1 MATILISN
9 LTNPA
14 GEISAQLAKSFISKF
29 RGLMFRRFLPKDHGL
44 LIDEGAESRLN
55 TSIHMF
61 FMYFDIAVIWIGQ
74 DLKVVD
80 RRLAIKGRP
89 AYFPAAP
96 ARYVLEL
103 NTDNLSN
110 FHIGDQL
117 QLIYEK

>member
-1 MATILISN
+1 MATIQISN
-9 LTNPA
+9 LSNPDA
-14 GEISAQLAKSFISKF
+14 EIYAQLAKSFFSKF

-44 LIDEGAESRLN
+44 LIDEGTESRLN

-61 FMYFDIAVIWIGQ
+61 FMYFDIAVVWIGQ

-80 RRLAIKGRP
+80 CRLAIKGHP
-89 AYFPAAP
+89 AYFPVAP

-103 NTDNLSN
+103 NTENLSN

-117 QLIYEK
+117 KFIYEK